1 MSKRTFTV
9 IKDIL
14 RMFEIYLITRLL
26 YLIFLILFQPVT
38 VMDTQPNV
46 SLIGNYTI
54 WLVTV
59 VIVLIVVPIAMDQT
73 AKDVRKISSC
83 VKMATVSTVLVI
95 RSVLGHYNVMLKE
108 NANASQALLETSVI
122 AVKII
127 SIILVT
133 TGASR
138 AIVMFGVH

>member
-54 WLVTV
+54 
-59 VIVLIVVPIAMDQT
+59 
-73 AKDVRKISSC
+73 
-83 VKMATVSTVLVI
+83 
-95 RSVLGHYNVMLKE
+95 
-108 NANASQALLETSVI
+108 
-122 AVKII
+122 
-127 SIILVT
+127 
-133 TGASR
+133 
-138 AIVMFGVH
+138 